1 MAAINESREW
11 ADDIYL
17 IARQDKVL
25 GGAGGIANIQA
36 AQLAARTLFLRD
48 KTDEL
53 NTRAMRVVGSFEN
66 GATVTSRNQLVQF
79 GQDNGLYCWKGYYPE
94 GGKVVPAGSTPA
106 NTGGTGSQGWDA
118 YDNDILRNEIAPY
131 IKAIGYFMHEEGVDV
146 TADLQAFIYSH
157 YRTVIPRQSYRTLIK
172 SNVVIPSSR
181 ELVIHNDVEQITD
194 EVDTWSVNHVISKYP
209 MFRIPPGATDT
220 IVRGKGW
227 LWAVY
232 EGVAAEGGENSV
244 EVITRPRIEVNVAG
258 KLKDAS
264 LNNYSRFGGITAYK
278 AIDIDVTGS
287 KVFHCGIRPTWDAV
301 NLKRVGGGANG
312 IGFYS
317 CRGMKGHRVWTYR
330 CGGNGIFTNASF
342 SPNFQLCQNIS
353 NGLSGIQHGPGGNA
367 DQGQICNNNNSL
379 NVADGIDIRWTGSG
393 VASVKLQLNGNYHYR
408 NGYFD
413 EDMTKPTQ
421 DGSGLA
427 TIAYVSGVDM
437 NGNTSIES
445 AGSGLYLQGCASV
458 KGTGNT
464 ASVYTAKEGIY
475 LGGGTVSDIRLD
487 VLDISTRG
495 TALSFGG
502 SSAFYDIN
510 LKGKFN
516 STESYGAVT
525 GSASVYSNVNIS
537 GDVYTKRHMYL
548 LGGNWSGTAF
558 FSENGANINIGN
570 IDIGFRSVKFRSKN
584 GSLIISGNLSNLDVS
599 GLDSQS
605 ETGRALQLRGCTG
618 LHGYDIK
625 LRTVSGIGLDCI
637 PWEGVACNKVSVSG
651 NLYASEAAGGKAYSM
666 TNVGEVTFRDVV
678 DVGPNT
684 VTGNPPRIKDAYAL
698 EGSGQWAATRLK
710 AGSVASVDIAV
721 SGAVMGDMT
730 IASLD
735 QVTGSATLSAKVISA
750 NTVRVSLTNNTA
762 ADIDI
767 AAGVVKASVWRRK

>member
-1 MAAINESREW
+1 
-11 ADDIYL
+11 
-17 IARQDKVL
+17 
-25 GGAGGIANIQA
+25 
-36 AQLAARTLFLRD
+36 
-48 KTDEL
+48 
-53 NTRAMRVVGSFEN
+53 
-66 GATVTSRNQLVQF
+66 
-79 GQDNGLYCWKGYYPE
+79 
-94 GGKVVPAGSTPA
+94 
-106 NTGGTGSQGWDA
+106 
-118 YDNDILRNEIAPY
+118 
-131 IKAIGYFMHEEGVDV
+131 
-146 TADLQAFIYSH
+146 
-157 YRTVIPRQSYRTLIK
+157 
-172 SNVVIPSSR
+172 
-181 ELVIHNDVEQITD
+181 
-194 EVDTWSVNHVISKYP
+194 
-209 MFRIPPGATDT
+209 
-220 IVRGKGW
+220 
-227 LWAVY
+227 
-232 EGVAAEGGENSV
+232 
-244 EVITRPRIEVNVAG
+244 
-258 KLKDAS
+258 
-264 LNNYSRFGGITAYK
+264 
-278 AIDIDVTGS
+278 
-287 KVFHCGIRPTWDAV
+287 
-301 NLKRVGGGANG
+301 
-312 IGFYS
+312 
-317 CRGMKGHRVWTYR
+317 
-330 CGGNGIFTNASF
+330 
-342 SPNFQLCQNIS
+342 
-353 NGLSGIQHGPGGNA
+353 
-367 DQGQICNNNNSL
+367 
-379 NVADGIDIRWTGSG
+379 
-393 VASVKLQLNGNYHYR
+393 
-408 NGYFD
+408 
-413 EDMTKPTQ
+413 MTKPTQ

-537 GDVYTKRHMYL
+537 GDVYTKRDMYL

-618 LHGYDIK
+618 LHGYDVK
-625 LRTVSGIGLDCI
+625 LKTVSGIGLDCI

-767 AAGVVKASVWRRK
+767 AAGMVKASVWRRK

>member
-1 MAAINESREW
+1 MYHLDNTSGVPEMPEPKETQTISTRWFGESQE
-11 ADDIYL
+11 
-17 IARQDKVL
+17 Q
-25 GGAGGIANIQA
+25 GGISWPGADWFNIVQSELLGILKEA
-36 AQLAARTLFLRD
+36 GVQPLKSEYNQVSASVKSISVNTVFDAQ
-48 KTDEL
+48 
-53 NTRAMRVVGSFEN
+53 
-66 GATVTSRNQLVQF
+66 
-79 GQDNGLYCWKGYYPE
+79 
-94 GGKVVPAGSTPA
+94 
-106 NTGGTGSQGWDA
+106 
-118 YDNDILRNEIAPY
+118 
-131 IKAIGYFMHEEGVDV
+131 GYFVHDEGVDC
-146 TADLQAFIYSH
+146 TNALQAWIIAH
-157 YRTVIPRQSYRTLIK
+157 QKTIIPRHGYRTIVK
-172 SNVVIPSSR
+172 SNIFIPSGH
-181 ELVIHNDVEQITD
+181 ELVIDNDVEQITD
-194 EVDTWSVNHVISKYP
+194 ELDTWSVNHVASKYP

-220 IVRGKGW
+220 IIRGKGW

-232 EGVAAEGGENSV
+232 EGVLAEADETSEG
-244 EVITRPRIEVNVAG
+244 VITRPRIEVNVAG

-379 NVADGIDIRWTGSG
+379 NVADGIDIRWTGTG

-464 ASVYTAKEGIY
+464 ASVYTTKEGIY

-537 GDVYTKRHMYL
+537 GDVYTKRDMYL

-618 LHGYDIK
+618 LHGANVK
-625 LRTVSGIGLDCI
+625 LKTVSGVGLECI
-637 PWEGVACNKVSVSG
+637 PWDSIACNKVSVSG
-651 NLYASEAAGGKAYSM
+651 NLYASEAEGGKAYVM

-684 VTGNPPRIKDAYAL
+684 VTGNPPRIKDSYAL
-698 EGSGQWAATRLK
+698 EGSAPFAAATLK
-710 AGSVASVDIAV
+710 AGSVTIVDIAV
-721 SGAVMGDMT
+721 VGAVMGDMA

-735 QVTGSATLSAKVISA
+735 QVTGSATINAKVASA
-750 NTVRVSLTNNTA
+750 NTVRVSFTNNTA
-762 ADIDI
+762 ADISVT
-767 AAGVVKASVWRRK
+767 AGTVKASVWRRK

>member
-1 MAAINESREW
+1 MYHLDNTSGVPEMPEPKETQTISTRWFGESQE
-11 ADDIYL
+11 
-17 IARQDKVL
+17 Q
-25 GGAGGIANIQA
+25 GGISWPGADWFNIVQSELLGILKEA
-36 AQLAARTLFLRD
+36 GVQPLKSEYNQVSASVKSISVNTVFDAQ
-48 KTDEL
+48 
-53 NTRAMRVVGSFEN
+53 
-66 GATVTSRNQLVQF
+66 
-79 GQDNGLYCWKGYYPE
+79 
-94 GGKVVPAGSTPA
+94 
-106 NTGGTGSQGWDA
+106 
-118 YDNDILRNEIAPY
+118 
-131 IKAIGYFMHEEGVDV
+131 GYFVHDEGVDC
-146 TADLQAFIYSH
+146 TNALQAWIIAH
-157 YRTVIPRQSYRTLIK
+157 QKTIIPRHGYRTIVK
-172 SNVVIPSSR
+172 SNIFIPSGH
-181 ELVIHNDVEQITD
+181 ELVIDNDVEQITD
-194 EVDTWSVNHVISKYP
+194 ELDTWSVNHVASKYP

-220 IVRGKGW
+220 IIRGKGW

-232 EGVAAEGGENSV
+232 EGVLAEGDETSEG
-244 EVITRPRIEVNVAG
+244 VITRPRIEVNVAG

-317 CRGMKGHRVWTYR
+317 CQGMKGHRVWTYR
-330 CGGNGIFTNASF
+330 NGGNGMFTNASF

-367 DQGQICNNNNSL
+367 DQGQICNNNNSH
-379 NVADGIDIRWTGSG
+379 NVADGVDIRWTGIG
-393 VASVKLQLNGNYHYR
+393 VVSVKLQLNGNYHYR

-437 NGNTSIES
+437 NANTSIES
-445 AGSGLYLQGCASV
+445 AGSALYLQGCASV

-464 ASVYTAKEGIY
+464 GSVYTTKEGVY
-475 LGGGTVSDIRLD
+475 LGGGTVSDIHLD
-487 VLDISTRG
+487 MLDISTRG

-525 GSASVYSNVNIS
+525 GSASTYSNVNIS
-537 GDVYTKRHMYL
+537 GDIYTKRDMYL
-548 LGGNWSGTAF
+548 LGGNWTGTSF

-584 GSLIISGNLSNLDVS
+584 GSLIISSNLSNLDVS

-618 LHGYDIK
+618 LHGANVK
-625 LRTVSGIGLDCI
+625 LKTVSGIALDCI
-637 PWEGVACNKVSVSG
+637 PYNDVACNKVSVSG
-651 NLYASEAAGGKAYSM
+651 NLYASEADGGKAYNM

-684 VTGNPPRIKDAYAL
+684 VTGNPPRIKDSYAL
-698 EGSGQWAATRLK
+698 EGSAPFAAATLK
-710 AGSVASVDIAV
+710 AGSVTIVDIAV
-721 SGAVMGDMT
+721 VGAVMGDMAM
-730 IASLD
+730 ASLD
-735 QVTGSATLSAKVISA
+735 QVTGSATINAKVASA
-750 NTVRVSLTNNTA
+750 NTVRVSFTNNTA
-762 ADIDI
+762 ADISVT
-767 AAGVVKASVWRRK
+767 AGTVKASVWRRK

>member
-1 MAAINESREW
+1 MYHLDNTSGVPEMPEPKETQTISTRWFGESQE
-11 ADDIYL
+11 
-17 IARQDKVL
+17 Q
-25 GGAGGIANIQA
+25 GGISWPGADWFNIVQSELLGILKEA
-36 AQLAARTLFLRD
+36 GVQPLKSEYNQVSASVKSISVNTVFDAQ
-48 KTDEL
+48 
-53 NTRAMRVVGSFEN
+53 
-66 GATVTSRNQLVQF
+66 
-79 GQDNGLYCWKGYYPE
+79 
-94 GGKVVPAGSTPA
+94 
-106 NTGGTGSQGWDA
+106 
-118 YDNDILRNEIAPY
+118 
-131 IKAIGYFMHEEGVDV
+131 GYFVHDEGVDC
-146 TADLQAFIYSH
+146 TNALQAWIIAH
-157 YRTVIPRQSYRTLIK
+157 QKTIIPRHGYRTIVK
-172 SNVVIPSSR
+172 SNIFIPSGH
-181 ELVIHNDVEQITD
+181 ELVIDNDVEQITD
-194 EVDTWSVNHVISKYP
+194 ELDTWSVNHVASKYP

-227 LWAVY
+227 LWAIY
-232 EGVAAEGGENSV
+232 EGVLAEADETSEG
-244 EVITRPRIEVNVAG
+244 VITRPRIEVNVAG

-330 CGGNGIFTNASF
+330 NGGNGIFTNASF

-379 NVADGIDIRWTGSG
+379 NVADGIDIRWTGTG

-458 KGTGNT
+458 RGTGNS
-464 ASVYTAKEGIY
+464 ASVYTTKEGIY
-475 LGGGTVSDIRLD
+475 LGGGTVSDVRLD

-525 GSASVYSNVNIS
+525 GSASTYSNVNIS
-537 GDVYTKRHMYL
+537 GDVYTKRDMYL

-618 LHGYDIK
+618 LHGYDVK
-625 LRTVSGIGLDCI
+625 LKTVSGIGLDCI

-684 VTGNPPRIKDAYAL
+684 VTGNPPRIKDSYAL
-698 EGSGQWAATRLK
+698 EGSAPFAAATLK
-710 AGSVASVDIAV
+710 AGSVTIADIAV
-721 SGAVMGDMT
+721 VGAVMGDMA

-735 QVTGSATLSAKVISA
+735 QVTGSATINAKVASA
-750 NTVRVSLTNNTA
+750 NTVRVSFTNNTA
-762 ADIDI
+762 ADISVT
-767 AAGVVKASVWRRK
+767 AGTVKASVWRRK